1 MSNDF
6 YISSILPYS
15 GIIIKICRAYT
26 DSQEDFED
34 YYQEVCLQI
43 WRSRDKF
50 RGDAKWSTWIYR
62 LSLNI
67 CLTLIKKKKKN
78 RQHYTSDYKVQSEA
92 IEDDPRTFSDES
104 LNLLYDAIKQLSE
117 IDRAII
123 LLYLEEK
130 PNKEIAEIIGTTP
143 NNISV
148 RVNRIKERLKKLLNG
163 KIN

>member
-62 LSLNI
+62 LSLNT

-78 RQHYTSDYKVQSEA
+78 RQHYNSDYKIETET
-92 IEDDPRTFSDES
+92 IEDERTFSDES
-104 LNLLYDAIKQLSE
+104 LNLLYEAIKQLTE

-143 NNISV
+143 NNIGV
-148 RVNRIKERLKKLLNG
+148 RINRIKERLKKLLDG

>member
-6 YISSILPYS
+6 YIASILPYS

-43 WRSRDKF
+43 WRSKDKF

-62 LSLNI
+62 LALNI
-67 CLTLIKKKKKN
+67 CLTLIKKKKN
-78 RQHYTSDYKVQSEA
+78 SLQYKQTNAVNQLEMAEENSA
-92 IEDDPRTFSDES
+92 FSDED
-104 LNLLYDAIKQLSE
+104 LGLLYEAIKQLSE

-123 LLYLEEK
+123 LLYLEEH

-143 NNISV
+143 NNIGV
-148 RVNRIKERLKKLLNG
+148 RINRIKDRLKKLLDG
-163 KIN
+163 KNN